1 MFNINIF
8 NKKNIKKE
16 IDYLL
21 ESLYRLNYS
30 LVNLQNIYEKKKY
43 EKTLNEKEE
52 LLLSKTLNEKIIR
65 EFQFIVSQL
74 NSINN
79 EIKKYN
85 INLEINNFL
94 NFLNDKLKKIE
105 NISLDLKEYE
115 YLRVEIIKLIKSFIQ
130 IKTKIKKE
138 KNRKI
143 VASIISGILISTM
156 PYFFQKNEN
165 SIKSEPIKREF
176 KEKIIHEEYFKNIN
190 KELLKPN
197 KFEKEDENK
206 TKKKEYLDENN
217 EDKNKNINLK
227 YEIFNIIYKYIPTEK
242 ELKTLIK
249 NNDFI
254 KKHNEIFE
262 KFQEFKKGNF
272 NFTLEEFKELKIL
285 AKYSNLLLE
294 KGFINSRISK
304 DFDYI
309 YELIS
314 NKFKI
319 KYVKIRVNEYINKNK
334 SKFQKIN
341 IEKYLYVRGKYG
353 PELTGNLINL
363 SNINKN
369 LSYNIY
375 VQSKKFNLN
384 LKLIL
389 SIFLLENNFG
399 NIKTSSAGAKGLSQ
413 IKDEVRKKYFPN
425 DDSLWAYFMSTF
437 YFLEEEPKKL
447 DINIKN
453 FIYNVEPIDFALG
466 GLFYHEGMTRFLNN
480 IDDILAGNGEY
491 LEGRDYIDKL
501 MSIYYFYK
509 FRINIDQ
516 EGKKE
521 III

>member
-1 MFNINIF
+1 
-8 NKKNIKKE
+8 
-16 IDYLL
+16 
-21 ESLYRLNYS
+21 
-30 LVNLQNIYEKKKY
+30 
-43 EKTLNEKEE
+43 
-52 LLLSKTLNEKIIR
+52 
-65 EFQFIVSQL
+65 
-74 NSINN
+74 
-79 EIKKYN
+79 
-85 INLEINNFL
+85 
-94 NFLNDKLKKIE
+94 
-105 NISLDLKEYE
+105 
-115 YLRVEIIKLIKSFIQ
+115 
-130 IKTKIKKE
+130 
-138 KNRKI
+138 
-143 VASIISGILISTM
+143 
-156 PYFFQKNEN
+156 
-165 SIKSEPIKREF
+165 
-176 KEKIIHEEYFKNIN
+176 
-190 KELLKPN
+190 
-197 KFEKEDENK
+197 
-206 TKKKEYLDENN
+206 
-217 EDKNKNINLK
+217 
-227 YEIFNIIYKYIPTEK
+227 
-242 ELKTLIK
+242 
-249 NNDFI
+249 
-254 KKHNEIFE
+254 
-262 KFQEFKKGNF
+262 
-272 NFTLEEFKELKIL
+272 L